1 MTASQRA
8 KKKCGKHSNKSTT
21 ESKAAECCCM
31 VAPWVIEE
39 EKRSYK
45 LKVTKPKQQEF
56 NGKTKTVSEK
66 EPHSNKKKNRY
77 ELQVVAPPVDKDGK
91 VTYKKITSKHTFL
104 HQCGL
109 TMHVRSDGYDK
120 SIAEGGSF
128 EIDSDGYIKGSMKEH
143 CKEKKTYTYFP
154 NACTAGEDPNAK
166 LKQLDEEIRMY
177 EDMANNPH
185 GSLLDAMRGTGAS
198 DAQRAQ
204 ERYFAQCRIEVARLK
219 QKALL
224 AQQATASDPSQGERA
239 GDVMDV
245 LRSLFILPTSKEL
258 HLLPTGSSKCVD
270 PHVVLC
276 VYPSYT
282 LKGSVSFSVAEQY
295 ITKALQNKGTQVVGG
310 TKSADVAL
318 EIAQGSKRYAFRDG
332 ISIESPPRRVKN
344 KVLYSSG
351 ILFGPLSKTVS
362 KIYKASAAANKLSKH
377 RKGKGSVSFDPG
389 VTKFE
394 FSAEDLMLAEDDKSY
409 EAYWKGKAT
418 LGATLFE
425 GGNLTLDL
433 IPYVIGMGGPI
444 GKLVEKAVRNASG
457 ALEGSTLAKH
467 TKAELKLDAIITGS
481 AKGALELDFK
491 DKTTVTSTGSISGK
505 VTFAIVGLIE
515 AGLNAFGV
523 EAGAGA
529 GFKSG
534 TAKSADD
541 GTDITCTL
549 SITQVKQGDM
559 PTFGGDITTDG
570 LAIYYSWYAYMKE
583 SGNDKNQNAGGKSR
597 HAQKVSHTPELKFD
611 ANQRIPLVEP
621 FSFIDEIKK
630 HFPQEKHA

>member
-1 MTASQRA
+1 MLSPLDL
-8 KKKCGKHSNKSTT
+8 CH
-21 ESKAAECCCM
+21 
-31 VAPWVIEE
+31 V
-39 EKRSYK
+39 
-45 LKVTKPKQQEF
+45 
-56 NGKTKTVSEK
+56 VS
-66 EPHSNKKKNRY
+66 P
-77 ELQVVAPPVDKDGK
+77 
-91 VTYKKITSKHTFL
+91 SKHTM
-104 HQCGL
+104 CG
-109 TMHVRSDGYDK
+109 TTTHD
-120 SIAEGGSF
+120 
-128 EIDSDGYIKGSMKEH
+128 
-143 CKEKKTYTYFP
+143 
-154 NACTAGEDPNAK
+154 
-166 LKQLDEEIRMY
+166 
-177 EDMANNPH
+177 
-185 GSLLDAMRGTGAS
+185 
-198 DAQRAQ
+198 AQ

-224 AQQATASDPSQGERA
+224 AQQVTASDPSQGERA

-245 LRSLFILPTSKEL
+245 LRSLFILPASREL
-258 HLLPTGSSKCVD
+258 HMLPTGSSKCVD
-270 PHVVLC
+270 PHVLLR

-295 ITKALQNKGTQVVGG
+295 ITKALQNKGTQVAGG

-318 EIAQGSKRYAFRDG
+318 EIAQGSKRYAFSDA

-351 ILFGPLSKTVS
+351 ILFGPLSKSVS
-362 KIYKASAAANKLSKH
+362 KIYKAAAAANKLSKH

-394 FSAEDLMLAEDDKSY
+394 FGAEDLMLAEDDKSY

-444 GKLVEKAVRNASG
+444 GKLVEKAVRNASD

-515 AGLNAFGV
+515 AGLDAFGV

-549 SITQVKQGDM
+549 SITQAKQGQM

-570 LAIYYSWYAYMKE
+570 LAIYYSWYAYMKKYQK
-583 SGNDKNQNAGGKSR
+583 DKTNQNAGGRGNS
-597 HAQKVSHTPELKFD
+597 AQKVSHTPELKFD
-611 ANQRIPLVEP
+611 KQDQKITLIEP